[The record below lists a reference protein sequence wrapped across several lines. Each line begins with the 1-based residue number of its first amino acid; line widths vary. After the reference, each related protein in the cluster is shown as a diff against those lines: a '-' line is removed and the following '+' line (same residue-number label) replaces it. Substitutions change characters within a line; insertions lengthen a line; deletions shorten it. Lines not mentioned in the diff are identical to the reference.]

1 MVAQADPRKYV
12 WDALQAAERASRFT
26 KGRSFDDYLADDM
39 LRAAVER
46 QFEIIGEALGNLRRV
61 APELAAQIPESYPN
75 RRFSGRKRCNGKAD
89 CTLRPLAKTST
100 KRGLSRLYYKPKV
113 NCGIDEMSLSGDNRN
128 ERIRLFSAW

>member
-46 QFEIIGEALGNLRRV
+46 QFEIIGEALGHLRRV
-61 APELAAQIPESYPN
+61 APELVAKIPDLTQIITFRNILIHGYANIDDHLVWGVIE
-75 RRFSGRKRCNGKAD
+75 RD
-89 CTLRPLAKTST
+89 LPLLITQL
-100 KRGLSRLYYKPKV
+100 G
-113 NCGIDEMSLSGDNRN
+113 SLD
-128 ERIRLFSAW
+128 A